1 MADWL
6 MHVLA
11 PRSAWGFVV
20 RLVLLTGLVAA
31 ANLGFSLVFYH
42 HEHPAS
48 YYIAHALVVGG
59 PLIAFFLAVTVF
71 QIRLQRKLARLSRQ
85 DSLTGLRNRRSF
97 FDILDKIRATDARGV
112 LLLLDADHFK
122 AINDTHGHLA
132 GDNCLRSIA
141 YTIQR
146 CVRKEDLVGRIGGE
160 EFAIYLRATTRGQA
174 KVIGERLTL
183 PISFRNSND
192 DIMSVT
198 LSIGAAVGIPGQSVD
213 ELFVSA
219 DRALYDAKLEGR
231 ARMIFAIQDLAA

>member
-1 MADWL
+1 MIDWL

-11 PRSAWGFVV
+11 PRSGWGFVL

-31 ANLGFSLVFYH
+31 ANMAFSLAFNE
-42 HEHPAS
+42 HEHPTI
-48 YYIAHALVVGG
+48 YYVAHALFVGG

-71 QIRLQRKLARLSRQ
+71 QIRLQRKLSRLSRE
-85 DSLTGLRNRRSF
+85 DPLTGLRNRRSF
-97 FDILDKIRATDARGV
+97 FDILAKIRARDGRGV

-122 AINDTHGHLA
+122 AINDTHGHHA

-146 CVRKEDLVGRIGGE
+146 SVRKEDLVGRIGGE
-160 EFAIYLRATTRGQA
+160 EFAVYLRATTRGQA

-183 PISFRNSND
+183 PISFRTASD
-192 DIMSVT
+192 EVLSVT
-198 LSIGAAVGIPGQSVD
+198 LSIGAAVCTPGRSVD
-213 ELFVSA
+213 ETLAAA

-231 ARMIFAIQDLAA
+231 ARMIFADQNLAA